1 MTNGAKIRRMSDAEL
16 VEFLAA
22 VESGLLSDKICRDC
36 AAQYGQC
43 LAEQSHGEQCHYT
56 GSTGCLKWL
65 GEEVRTW
72 Q

>member
-43 LAEQSHGEQCHYT
+43 LAEQKRFSYT
-56 GSTGCLKWL
+56 VVLMK
-65 GEEVRTW
+65 VK
-72 Q
+72 